1 MSQRASRQATAR
13 AEARRRARLAARGDD
28 ESVVSEEE
36 SEPESAP
43 RPSFLQRILP
53 AAPPLPGKGD
63 PLAGFAYEG
72 RFRGAVE
79 ATYLLGRHPLAWLL
93 PGLFYVAIYELALWS
108 EDRLVGS
115 IVQIVQYGAL
125 VAAGWV
131 GWQRPWLFGAGA
143 GLVAAVGSSSV
154 VLFLS
159 SMAPSGFTP
168 NAIGYVAGEAFFF
181 TALGAL
187 AGWYGG
193 YLRRRLAAQ
202 RLETSA
208 SANRRRR

>member
-53 AAPPLPGKGD
+53 AAPPL
-63 PLAGFAYEG
+63 AGFAYEG

-108 EDRLVGS
+108 EDRL
-115 IVQIVQYGAL
+115 
-125 VAAGWV
+125 
-131 GWQRPWLFGAGA
+131 
-143 GLVAAVGSSSV
+143 
-154 VLFLS
+154 
-159 SMAPSGFTP
+159 
-168 NAIGYVAGEAFFF
+168 
-181 TALGAL
+181 
-187 AGWYGG
+187 
-193 YLRRRLAAQ
+193 
-202 RLETSA
+202 
-208 SANRRRR
+208 